1 MTWRVN
7 FMPSHE
13 QSPQPTLPQS
23 PWLAVDAVVYLTDG
37 RLVLVQ
43 RKHAPYKGWWALP
56 GGGVEVG
63 ETVEQA
69 CIREVREETGLKI
82 QLQHLVGVF
91 SAPDRDPRGHTV
103 SIVYLATPSGDNL
116 VAGSDA
122 ARVEA
127 FLKLPNKLAF
137 DHEEIITAAQAFRR
151 GEDRKSR

>member
-1 MTWRVN
+1 
-7 FMPSHE
+7 MPSSE
-13 QSPQPTLPQS
+13 QSPPPTLPQS
-23 PWLAVDAVVYLTDG
+23 PWLAVDAVIYFPDD

-43 RKHAPYKGWWALP
+43 RKRAPFKGWWALP

-69 CIREVREETGLKI
+69 CIREVREETGLEV

-103 SIVYLATPSGDNL
+103 SIVFLAAPYGGDL
-116 VAGSDA
+116 AAGSDA
-122 ARVEA
+122 AHAKA
-127 FLKLPNKLAF
+127 FHKLPAKLAF
-137 DHEEIITAAQAFRR
+137 DHEKIIAAAQAFRR

>member
-1 MTWRVN
+1 MLSR
-7 FMPSHE
+7 E
-13 QSPQPTLPQS
+13 QSSSSPRS
-23 PWLAVDAVVYLTDG
+23 PWLAADAVIYLPDG

-43 RKHAPYKGWWALP
+43 RKRNPYKGLWALP

-69 CIREVREETGLKI
+69 CIREVREETGLEV

-103 SIVYLATPSGDNL
+103 SIVYLAIPSGGDL
-116 VAGSDA
+116 LAGSDA
-122 ARVEA
+122 ARVDA
-127 FLKLPNKLAF
+127 FYKLPDKLAF
-137 DHEEIITAAQAFRR
+137 DHEEIIAKAQAFRR